1 MRVPAGLAWPRIGV
15 FGLRKHQ
22 QMAGH
27 SVAHAPDARC
37 VIWVKTRKN
46 SEISRQVLTQPP
58 CPGTQRLNRRG
69 PRTHGP
75 GPPASR

>member
-1 MRVPAGLAWPRIGV
+1 M

-27 SVAHAPDARC
+27 SVESHARDARC

-46 SEISRQVLTQPP
+46 SEISRQVLMQAP
-58 CPGTQRLNRRG
+58 CPVDAVTKPSWPPHTR
-69 PRTHGP
+69 P
-75 GPPASR
+75 GASGLPATL